1 MLRQG
6 DVGVWRVADTEEVAG
21 GAVETPARQK
31 VLTDAGFRRCQ
42 LFNEILLSCSVGF
55 ENSSAR
61 TNVALGAAVFVGECE
76 IDLLSD
82 SFDRFLECEVF
93 EFLEESEDIATL
105 AATEAVVIPGVGPD
119 VKTRRLFVV
128 KRAQALKRI
137 NAGAAECNVKADYI
151 GNIGARSN
159 LVNV

>member
-1 MLRQG
+1 
-6 DVGVWRVADTEEVAG
+6 
-21 GAVETPARQK
+21 
-31 VLTDAGFRRCQ
+31 
-42 LFNEILLSCSVGF
+42 LFNEILLSSPVGF

-61 TNVALGAAVFVGECE
+61 TNIALGAAIFVGECE

-93 EFLEESEDIATL
+93 EFLEEGKDIAALT
-105 AATEAVVIPGVGPD
+105 ATEAVVIPGVGPD

-128 KRAQALKRI
+128 KRAQALEGI
-137 NAGAAECNVKADYI
+137 NAGAAECNVKTDYI
-151 GNIGARSN
+151 GDIGARSN